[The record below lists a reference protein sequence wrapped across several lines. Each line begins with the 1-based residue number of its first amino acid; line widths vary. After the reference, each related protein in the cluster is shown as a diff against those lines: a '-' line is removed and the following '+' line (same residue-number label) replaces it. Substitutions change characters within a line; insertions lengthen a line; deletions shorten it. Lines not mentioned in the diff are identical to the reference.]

1 MNASRQDLIIKAKKI
16 LKEKGFNED
25 QIYEDFT
32 FMNHQ
37 IDVVGWSKGRKIAI
51 NLSHCNEEILEEL
64 QKFFDEV
71 ICFTDKPSVTKKD
84 LSKSFKKKPLSR
96 YAGLKLL
103 LIQDKDTILEIPLTQ
118 GDWSRERLDDEL
130 TSMEIKFEQF
140 SKIFD
145 ALSHETRL
153 RMMKHI
159 LGAEDQTTSF
169 AEFMHD
175 LDLNPKLVWENT
187 RKLYDGGLV
196 EKVEKGRYRCSEFG
210 RMEFMMN
217 LALRRLMET
226 LEGLES

>member
-1 MNASRQDLIIKAKKI
+1 MIIKAKEI

-37 IDVVGWSKGRKIAI
+37 IDVVGWSKERKIAI
-51 NLSHCNEEILEEL
+51 DLSHCSEKTLEEL

-71 ICFTDKPSVTKKD
+71 ICFTDQRPSVTKKE
-84 LSKSFKKKPLSR
+84 LSKSSKKKPLSR

-103 LIQDKDTILEIPLTQ
+103 LIQDKDTIFEIPLTT

-130 TSMEIKFEQF
+130 TNMEIKFEQF

-159 LGAEDQTTSF
+159 LEAEDQTTSF

-187 RKLYDGGLV
+187 RKLFDGGLV
-196 EKVEKGRYRCSEFG
+196 EKVEKGRIRCSEFG

-217 LALRRLMET
+217 LALRRLMEA

>member
-1 MNASRQDLIIKAKKI
+1 
-16 LKEKGFNED
+16 
-25 QIYEDFT
+25 
-32 FMNHQ
+32 
-37 IDVVGWSKGRKIAI
+37 
-51 NLSHCNEEILEEL
+51 
-64 QKFFDEV
+64 
-71 ICFTDKPSVTKKD
+71 VTKKD
-84 LSKSFKKKPLSR
+84 LSKSSKKKPLSR

>member
-1 MNASRQDLIIKAKKI
+1 LIIKAKEI

-32 FMNHQ
+32 FMNHK
-37 IDVVGWSKGRKIAI
+37 IDVVGWRKERKIAVD
-51 NLSHCNEEILEEL
+51 LGHCSQNALKEL
-64 QKFFDEV
+64 QQFFDEV
-71 ICFTDKPSVTKKD
+71 ICFTGQKPSAASKKE
-84 LSKSFKKKPLSR
+84 LPRSSRKIPLSR
-96 YAGLKLL
+96 HPGLKLL
-103 LIQDKDTILEIPLTQ
+103 LIKNKDTLIEIPLSTE
-118 GDWSRERLDDEL
+118 DWSRERLDDEL
-130 TSMEIKFEQF
+130 TSLEIRFDQF

-159 LGAEDQTTSF
+159 LEAEDQTTSF
-169 AEFMHD
+169 AEFMRD

-187 RKLYDGGLV
+187 RKLHDGGLV

-217 LALRRLMET
+217 LAIRRLMEA